1 MGLRRI
7 FRPLLGCLILG
18 GIGLVT
24 LPHKAMAEVSTP
36 IYDQV
41 VKIVSSDTGTV
52 RKWQY
57 APKLTVIYE
66 GDPYETEINN
76 LVTQVNGIAGF
87 PGIGAVEFFDLTQ
100 FERQLAGNTHFRM
113 PRVDF
118 NGVEGNIVQAS
129 FRGEDQSSDIVL
141 SGSIFM
147 FLTGLENG
155 ITFGALTQSTERLSR
170 QFAEGTT
177 TKCYFHL
184 LSQNDALRA
193 GFIFVN
199 MDDATTPIS
208 ECLYEEFMQTLGLL
222 NDAQGS
228 EVFTFDNTGTVRA
241 DRTPDFRLL
250 SALYDPQVAPGDQA
264 AAVADLYMALD

>member
-7 FRPLLGCLILG
+7 FRPILGSLILG
-18 GIGLVT
+18 GFGL
-24 LPHKAMAEVSTP
+24 LSMPHKATAEAATP

-41 VKIVSSDTGTV
+41 LEIVSSDTGTV

-57 APKLTVIYE
+57 APKLTVIFD
-66 GDPYETEINN
+66 GDAREDEIHA
-76 LVTQVNGIAGF
+76 LVAQVNGIAGF
-87 PGIGAVEFFDLTQ
+87 PGIGAVEFFDRSQ
-100 FERQLAGNTHFRM
+100 FTGRLAGNTQFRM

-118 NGVEGNIVQAS
+118 GGVEGNIVQAS
-129 FRGEDQSSDIVL
+129 FRGADAAADIVL
-141 SGSIFM
+141 TGSIFM
-147 FLTGLENG
+147 FLTGLEDG
-155 ITFGALTQSTERLSR
+155 ITFGALTQSGERLSR
-170 QFAEGTT
+170 QFAEGTA

-184 LSQNDALRA
+184 LSKDDALRA

-199 MDDATTPIS
+199 MDDATTPVS

-250 SALYDPQVAPGDQA
+250 SALYSPQVAAGDQA
-264 AAVADLYMALD
+264 ATVADLYMALD